1 MVLMISNDDKITLH
15 DLRVA
20 LTGKNKKTEKCLAMP
35 KLLQRSNSNDYV
47 VPTINLNDSS
57 SGTESNSST
66 RQWRPSIMPG
76 PSSSFAYMQ
85 LRI

>member
-47 VPTINLNDSS
+47 VPTINLNDS
-57 SGTESNSST
+57 ESNSST
-66 RQWRPSIMPG
+66 RQRRPSIMPG

-85 LRI
+85 